1 MLYAKEIISR
11 LSKAGAKFTVHTDIA
26 FGRGINGIGYFSF
39 STYEEFGEDTKTQV
53 TRTFTATEGCL
64 EINEDYVPPKIPWNK
79 SAEKAPYTL
88 KKYVG
93 YDRITYITESIEK

>member
-11 LSKAGAKFTVHTDIA
+11 LNKSGAKFTVHTDIA
-26 FGRGINGIGYFSF
+26 YGRGINGIGYNSF
-39 STYEEFGEDTKTQV
+39 STYEELGENLKTKV
-53 TRTFTATEGCL
+53 TRTFAPMDACL
-64 EINEDYVPPKIPWNK
+64 EITEDYVPPKIPWNQ

-93 YDRITYITESIEK
+93 YDHITFITELIDE